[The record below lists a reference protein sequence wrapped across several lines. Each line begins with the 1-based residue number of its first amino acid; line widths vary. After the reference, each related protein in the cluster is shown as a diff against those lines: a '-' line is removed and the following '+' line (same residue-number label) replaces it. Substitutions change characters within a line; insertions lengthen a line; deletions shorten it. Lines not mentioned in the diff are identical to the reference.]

1 MTKTTDAKKDNP
13 DPQRFVF
20 GLDANNKPVG
30 ARFPTS
36 ETKVFE
42 VVKARKLDSHP
53 AYNDEWAALGMQ
65 LPVGRIYARGKAFIP
80 NIPQALYNKLRAALE
95 TSKPKV

>member
-13 DPQRFVF
+13 DLQRFVF
-20 GLDANNKPVG
+20 GLDADNKPVG

-42 VVKARKLDSHP
+42 VVKARKLELSPGVQRRVGSSRHAIAGRSH
-53 AYNDEWAALGMQ
+53 
-65 LPVGRIYARGKAFIP
+65 
-80 NIPQALYNKLRAALE
+80 LR
-95 TSKPKV
+95 PR